1 MTDGAGGASGAGAA
15 IFSAVG
21 TANSGSGD
29 AEFEFIFDLSTTI
42 PSRIV
47 TVAADN
53 RVAVITRIRETAT
66 WRS

>member
-1 MTDGAGGASGAGAA
+1 MTDGVGGAAGAGAA
-15 IFSAVG
+15 IHSAVG
-21 TANSGSGD
+21 TASGSGAD
-29 AEFEFIFDLSTTI
+29 VSFVYDPSTTI

>member
-1 MTDGAGGASGAGAA
+1 MTDGAGGAAGAGAA
-15 IFSAVG
+15 IIAAVG
-21 TANSGSGD
+21 NASGMG
-29 AEFEFIFDLSTTI
+29 AYVPLVFDPSTTL